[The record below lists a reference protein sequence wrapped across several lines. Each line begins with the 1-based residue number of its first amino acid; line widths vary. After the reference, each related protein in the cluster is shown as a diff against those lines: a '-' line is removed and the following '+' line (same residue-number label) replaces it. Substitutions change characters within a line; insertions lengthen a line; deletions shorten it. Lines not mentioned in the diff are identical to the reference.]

1 MLLLTNQA
9 WQSTYRHIPK
19 NMKRL
24 LESNRLILLEAAI
37 VEQLRRSTD
46 IHLHKS
52 LVNTPLIY
60 DKAGSQALA
69 KLYQDYIDSALEAAV
84 PFLMCTPTWRAN
96 HARVSESGINPSINS
111 DAAQFMRRLRNTPRN
126 IHATIK
132 IGGMI
137 GCKNDCYQPSEGLT
151 TGESEHFHAWQI
163 DQLVQGGIDFL
174 IAVTL
179 PNVDEAIGI
188 AKAMAQTGIPY
199 IISFV
204 INRSGDVLDGTHL
217 YDAICRIDSKTKQNP
232 VGYMVN
238 CSYPTF
244 LSAEQ
249 QPNSLFSRLIGFQA
263 NASSLDHCDLDDADQ
278 LQAEHISVWGQAML
292 TLNRD
297 YGVKILGGCCGTSV
311 DHLRYIAN
319 MKQPSPS
326 SDTI

>member
-1 MLLLTNQA
+1 
-9 WQSTYRHIPK
+9 
-19 NMKRL
+19 MKRL

-37 VEQLRRSTD
+37 VEQLRRSSD
-46 IHLHKS
+46 IHLHKR
-52 LVNTPLIY
+52 LVNAPLIY
-60 DKAGSQALA
+60 EKAGFQALV
-69 KLYQDYIDSALEAAV
+69 KLYQDYIDCAVEAAV

-96 HARVSESGINPSINS
+96 RARVSESGINPSINR

-126 IHATIK
+126 RHATIK

-137 GCKNDCYQPSEGLT
+137 GCKNDCYQPSEGLAT
-151 TGESEHFHAWQI
+151 EESEHFHAWQI
-163 DQLVQGGIDFL
+163 EQLVQGDVDFL

-179 PNVDEAIGI
+179 PNVEEAIGI
-188 AKAMAQTGIPY
+188 AKAMAQTDIPY

-217 YDAICRIDSKTKQNP
+217 NDAIGRIDSVTRQNP

-244 LSAEQ
+244 LSPEQ
-249 QPNSLFSRLIGFQA
+249 QSDSLFSRLIGFQA
-263 NASSLDHCDLDDADQ
+263 NASSLDHCNLDDADQ

-297 YGVKILGGCCGTSV
+297 YGIKILGGCCGTRV
-311 DHLRYIAN
+311 EHLRYIAD
-319 MKQPSPS
+319 MIHPS
-326 SDTI
+326 SSSGTI